1 MPAIEVLNDLFIS
14 NVLLFDRGHSRKLP
28 SQKEIHACAAPRQA
42 PTTLF
47 IYDRLDLHV
56 ISPPNLSTSI
66 HPPLFEP
73 PLAFLNHPSSSTNT
87 HCSLFSS
94 QSIPLGGRPLGFVDF
109 GFGLGIESGSVLGS
123 HFCSFRFQIIPLGAR
138 PRGCLPLGVDFG
150 ADFLPFFCEE
160 GVLAFWKKPCDTSD
174 TSSCCET

>member
-1 MPAIEVLNDLFIS
+1 MCFCLTEPTLGSSPHKKRFTSVLPP
-14 NVLLFDRGHSRKLP
+14 GKPPQP
-28 SQKEIHACAAPRQA
+28 SS
-42 PTTLF
+42 F
-47 IYDRLDLHV
+47 YDRLNHHV
-56 ISPPNLSTSI
+56 ISPPNVSTSI
-66 HPPLFEP
+66 HPTLFEP